1 MDKQI
6 SPKNNSDVCIRC
18 ATCMAVCPVSRV
30 TPKFPGPKQAGPG
43 AERFRRPGEPSVDE
57 WIDLCIGCR
66 LCDMVCSSGVN
77 ISELNLIAKAKYL
90 DEKGRPFRD
99 WLLTHSYL
107 YGWLGSLL
115 SPFVNLLLKSSV
127 TKWIVEAILRIDRRR
142 ELPGYESSTFRR
154 WFRKHQFRGN
164 HPRAIRARQAV
175 EVDNPPSPPFS
186 LRPRAV
192 SDPEGKG
199 GNACLPVGRGGF
211 EPHSK
216 DRKKIAYFYGCYTNT
231 NEVDVGKATVQ
242 VLEAN
247 GFEVI
252 LPAQRCC
259 GIPMLGNGDFKGAK
273 KMALYNVPSLL
284 NTIRS
289 GSEIIFSSTSCGH
302 MIKHEYSH
310 LLSIPDA
317 EEVAEHIFD
326 IFEFL
331 RNLIES
337 NGLNAHF
344 KELSIKAA
352 YFAPCHL
359 RALGI
364 GLPVLEILRLIPGLK
379 IDNIEADCC
388 GMGGT
393 FGFKK
398 EKYEISQE
406 IGRDLAEA
414 IDRLKPEIILSDC
427 EGCRIQIRH
436 LTGLKVLH
444 PIQILRDALFE
455 ISDGETRR

>member
-1 MDKQI
+1 MVMKKTIWPQ
-6 SPKNNSDVCIRC
+6 SNADVCIRC

-30 TPKFPGPKQAGPG
+30 TPEFPGPKHAGPG
-43 AERFRRPGEPSVDE
+43 AERFRRPGEPSADD
-57 WIDLCIGCR
+57 WIDLCIGCH

-107 YGWLGSLL
+107 YGRLGSLF
-115 SPFVNLLLKSSV
+115 SPLANLLLRNSMV
-127 TKWIVEAILRIDRRR
+127 RWMVEAILRIDRRR
-142 ELPGYESSTFRR
+142 ELPGYESLTFRQ
-154 WFRKHQFRGN
+154 WFKEH
-164 HPRAIRARQAV
+164 
-175 EVDNPPSPPFS
+175 
-186 LRPRAV
+186 
-192 SDPEGKG
+192 
-199 GNACLPVGRGGF
+199 
-211 EPHSK
+211 HSK
-216 DRKKIAYFYGCYTNT
+216 GQKKVAYFYGCFTNT

-247 GFEVI
+247 GFEVT
-252 LPAQRCC
+252 LPPQRCC
-259 GIPMLGNGDFKGAK
+259 GIPMLGNGDFKTAR
-273 KMALYNVPSLL
+273 KMGLYNVPSFL
-284 NTIRS
+284 NAVRS
-289 GSEIIFSSTSCGH
+289 GSDILFSSTSCGH
-302 MIKHEYSH
+302 MIKHEYSR
-310 LLSIPDA
+310 LLSIPGA
-317 EEVAEHIFD
+317 EEVAQHIFD

-331 RNLIES
+331 RNLKES
-337 NGLNAHF
+337 NGLNTKF
-344 KELSIKAA
+344 NKLSLKGA

-364 GLPVLEILRLIPGLK
+364 GLPALEILRLIPGLK

-427 EGCRIQIRH
+427 EGCRMQIRH

-444 PIQILRDALFE
+444 PVQILRDAL
-455 ISDGETRR
+455 T

>member
-1 MDKQI
+1 MKNKNW
-6 SPKNNSDVCIRC
+6 PKRNLDVCIRC
-18 ATCMAVCPVSRV
+18 AICMAVCPVSRV

-43 AERFRRPGEPSVDE
+43 AERFRRPDEPSVDE
-57 WIDLCIGCR
+57 WIDLCIGCH

-90 DEKGRPFRD
+90 DETGRPFRD

-107 YGWLGSLL
+107 FGRLGSFF
-115 SPFVNLLLKSSV
+115 SPFINRLLRNSQI
-127 TKWIVEAILRIDRRR
+127 KWLVESIFRIDRRR
-142 ELPGYESSTFRR
+142 ELPVYESSTFRQ
-154 WFRKHQFRGN
+154 WFKEHQ
-164 HPRAIRARQAV
+164 
-175 EVDNPPSPPFS
+175 S
-186 LRPRAV
+186 
-192 SDPEGKG
+192 KG
-199 GNACLPVGRGGF
+199 
-211 EPHSK
+211 SK
-216 DRKKIAYFYGCYTNT
+216 KVAYFYGCYINT

-247 GFEVI
+247 GFEI
-252 LPAQRCC
+252 TLPPQQCC
-259 GIPMLGNGDFKGAK
+259 GIPMLGNGDFNGAK
-273 KMALYNVPSLL
+273 KMAHYNVPSLL
-284 NTIRS
+284 NTIHS
-289 GSEIIFSSTSCGH
+289 GSDIIFSSTSCGH

-310 LLSIPDA
+310 LLSIPGA
-317 EEVAEHIFD
+317 EAVAEHIFD

-331 RNLIES
+331 RNLKES
-337 NGLNAHF
+337 NGLNTHL
-344 KELSIKAA
+344 KEISLKVA

-364 GLPVLEILRLIPGLK
+364 GLPAFEILRLIPGLK
-379 IDNIEADCC
+379 IDNIDADCC

-406 IGRDLAEA
+406 IGRDLVEA

-427 EGCRIQIRH
+427 EGCRMQIRH

-444 PIQILRDALFE
+444 PIQILRDAL
-455 ISDGETRR
+455 T

>member
-1 MDKQI
+1 MKKPW
-6 SPKNNSDVCIRC
+6 PKSNSDVCIRC

-57 WIDLCIGCR
+57 WIDLCIGCH
-66 LCDMVCSSGVN
+66 LCDLVCSSGVN

-107 YGWLGSLL
+107 YSRLGSFFSPLINRLL
-115 SPFVNLLLKSSV
+115 RNSQI
-127 TKWIVEAILRIDRRR
+127 KWLVETILRIDRRR
-142 ELPGYESSTFRR
+142 ELPGYESSTFRQ
-154 WFRKHQFRGN
+154 WFK
-164 HPRAIRARQAV
+164 
-175 EVDNPPSPPFS
+175 EY
-186 LRPRAV
+186 
-192 SDPEGKG
+192 
-199 GNACLPVGRGGF
+199 
-211 EPHSK
+211 HSK
-216 DRKKIAYFYGCYTNT
+216 GNKKVAYFYGCYTNT
-231 NEVDVGKATVQ
+231 NEVDVGKATVE

-252 LPAQRCC
+252 LPPQRCC
-259 GIPMLGNGDFKGAK
+259 GIPMLGNGDFKGAR
-273 KMALYNVPSLL
+273 KMGLYNVPSFL
-284 NTIRS
+284 NAIRS
-289 GSEIIFSSTSCGH
+289 GSDIVFSSTSCGY
-302 MIKHEYSH
+302 MIKHEYSR
-310 LLSIPDA
+310 LLSIPKA
-317 EEVAEHIFD
+317 EEVSEHLHD
-326 IFEFL
+326 LFEFL
-331 RNLIES
+331 RNLKES
-337 NGLNAHF
+337 NGFNTNF
-344 KELSIKAA
+344 KELPRKVG

-364 GLPVLEILRLIPGLK
+364 GLPALEILRLIPGLK

-398 EKYEISQE
+398 EKYDISQE
-406 IGRDLAEA
+406 IGKDLAEA

-427 EGCRIQIRH
+427 EGCRMQIRH

-444 PIQILRDALFE
+444 PIQVLRDAL
-455 ISDGETRR
+455 T

>member
-1 MDKQI
+1 MALEKK
-6 SPKNNSDVCIRC
+6 SWPKNNSDVCIRC

-30 TPKFPGPKQAGPG
+30 APQFPGPKQAGPG
-43 AERFRRPGEPSVDE
+43 AERFRRPGEPSVDK
-57 WIDLCIGCR
+57 WIDLCIGCH
-66 LCDMVCSSGVN
+66 LCDMACSSGVN

-107 YGWLGSLL
+107 FGWLGSLL
-115 SPFVNLLLKSSV
+115 SSLVNLILRNPLI
-127 TKWIVEAILRIDRRR
+127 KWMMEAILRIDRRR
-142 ELPGYESSTFRR
+142 KLPSYESLTFRQ
-154 WFRKHQFRGN
+154 WFKG
-164 HPRAIRARQAV
+164 HP
-175 EVDNPPSPPFS
+175 S
-186 LRPRAV
+186 
-192 SDPEGKG
+192 KG
-199 GNACLPVGRGGF
+199 
-211 EPHSK
+211 SK
-216 DRKKIAYFYGCYTNT
+216 KVAYFYGCYTNT

-252 LPAQRCC
+252 LPPQRCC
-259 GIPMLGNGDFKGAK
+259 GIPMLGNGDFRGAK
-273 KMALYNVPSLL
+273 KRGLYNVPSLL
-284 NTIRS
+284 KTIGS
-289 GSEIIFSSTSCGH
+289 GSDIIFSSSSCGH

-317 EEVAEHIFD
+317 EEVAKHIFD

-331 RNLIES
+331 RNLKES
-337 NGLNAHF
+337 NGFNAHF
-344 KELSIKAA
+344 NQLPLKAA

-359 RALGI
+359 RVLGI
-364 GLPVLEILRLIPGLK
+364 GLPALEILRLIPGLK

-414 IDRLKPEIILSDC
+414 IDRLNPEIVLSDC
-427 EGCRIQIRH
+427 EGCRMQIRH

-444 PIQILRDALFE
+444 PIQILRDALV
-455 ISDGETRR
+455 R